1 MRFVAPEPGLT
12 EQSSWEA
19 PLGALGRRAEGQQ
32 DGGAAPALWGLAVSW
47 SWLGEPLSR
56 GVPPGAVWRQEMET
70 NPPHPAVQSKRESK
84 AAENPGFPFLSGG
97 EGCGKETDKLS
108 GCSSTFSRC
117 LCTPIPRG
125 EPALPALPGDFGVS

>member
-19 PLGALGRRAEGQQ
+19 PLGALGRRAEGQR

-56 GVPPGAVWRQEMET
+56 GVPAGAVWRQEMET
-70 NPPHPAVQSKRESK
+70 NPSPPCC
-84 AAENPGFPFLSGG
+84 AEQEGIKSG
-97 EGCGKETDKLS
+97 
-108 GCSSTFSRC
+108 
-117 LCTPIPRG
+117 
-125 EPALPALPGDFGVS
+125 